1 MKKKKKKK
9 KKTRKKKKM
18 FNIFILH
25 NEKCVG
31 KFYCNTKIDAKKS
44 NTGILTI
51 PLGYNEIDQQI

>member
-1 MKKKKKKK
+1 
-9 KKTRKKKKM
+9 M

-51 PLGYNEIDQQI
+51 PLGYNETDQQI